1 MSNENYKALIS
12 AMVQDRAKEIGTSDK
27 SEAFESIVNN
37 LVLDTY
43 DLGVDE
49 IEAGITEGSG
59 DGQIDAMYIIVNG
72 ISLIREDND
81 DISPKGPLEIDVVF
95 IQAKHVYSF

>member
-81 DISPKGPLEIDVVF
+81 GISPKGPLEIDVVF